1 MSKASAPER
10 SRHLHPA
17 LGTAL
22 GTGALAAALALSGCT
37 GTPGPPNPSG
47 TSSSEAP
54 SSSANATPAPSSPV
68 ASGSAAPATGA
79 GPDSGT
85 AGNLPQLVEN
95 LSPSVVTIFT
105 QSGLGSGVV
114 YSADGLILT
123 NEHVIHGATTVEV
136 GFADGQ
142 RVEGTVKAS
151 DAVTDLALVQ
161 AKRTGLPKPTYQ
173 SNLPKVGEGAL
184 VLGSPLGF
192 ENTATA
198 GIISGLHRSIP
209 GSASNSLSLVDLIQT
224 DAPISPGNSGGAVI
238 NMRGEVIG
246 ISEAYIP
253 PSSGAV
259 SLGFA
264 IPAATAVDVAEELLK
279 NGTAKHAYLG
289 LTPGELTPQIADQLG
304 IQAGA
309 GVVVLAADTDGPAG
323 RAGIRPGDVL
333 QSMEGVELTTPEKLL
348 AELRK
353 RNPGDTVGFK
363 VKRGDQTLDI
373 KVDLTDR
380 PANTTTR

>member
-1 MSKASAPER
+1 MSQASNPQR
-10 SRHLHPA
+10 SRRLLTA
-17 LGTAL
+17 LGGTAL
-22 GTGALAAALALSGCT
+22 SAALALSGCT
-37 GTPGPPNPSG
+37 GTPNPPAPSG
-47 TSSSEAP
+47 TSSNQP
-54 SSSANATPAPSSPV
+54 SSSASANSTTAPST
-68 ASGSAAPATGA
+68 SGSAAPATGS
-79 GPDSGT
+79 DSGT
-85 AGNLPQLVEN
+85 AAGNLPQLVEN
-95 LSPSVVTIFT
+95 LAPSVVTIFT
-105 QSGLGSGVV
+105 QDGLGSGVV

-264 IPAATAVDVAEELLK
+264 IPAATAVDVAEELLA
-279 NGTAKHAYLG
+279 NGTVKHAYLG
-289 LTPGELTPQIADQLG
+289 LTPGELTAQIADQLG
-304 IQAGA
+304 IQEGA
-309 GVVVLAADTDGPAG
+309 GVVVLAADADGPAG

-333 QSMEGVELTTPEKLL
+333 QSMEGVDLNTPEKLL

-363 VKRGDQTLDI
+363 VKRGDQSLDI

>member
-1 MSKASAPER
+1 MSPAHHPARRTRHRTAAAAAMLGAAVVLSACTGSPAPPATVSSSSAAPGASGPASPAPSGQPASAP
-10 SRHLHPA
+10 A
-17 LGTAL
+17 
-22 GTGALAAALALSGCT
+22 
-37 GTPGPPNPSG
+37 
-47 TSSSEAP
+47 AP
-54 SSSANATPAPSSPV
+54 SAD
-68 ASGSAAPATGA
+68 ASGG
-79 GPDSGT
+79 
-85 AGNLPQLVEN
+85 LPELVEN
-95 LSPSVVTIFT
+95 LAPSVVTIFT
-105 QSGLGSGVV
+105 DGGLGSGVV

-161 AKRTGLPKPTYQ
+161 AKRTGLPKPNYQ
-173 SNLPKVGEGAL
+173 TALPKVGEGAL

-238 NMRGEVIG
+238 NMRGEIIG

-253 PSSGAV
+253 PSAGAV

-264 IPAATAVDVAEELLK
+264 IPAATAVEVAEELLA
-279 NGTAKHAYLG
+279 NGTAKHAYMG

-304 IQAGA
+304 IEAGS
-309 GVVVLAADTDGPAG
+309 GVLVLAVDGDGPAG
-323 RAGIRPGDVL
+323 KAGIRPGDVL
-333 QSMEGVELTTPEKLL
+333 ESVEGVQLTAPEKLL
-348 AELRK
+348 AELRN

-363 VKRGDQTLDI
+363 VKRGSDSLDI

-380 PANTTTR
+380 PATTATR

>member
-1 MSKASAPER
+1 MSQASDPQR
-10 SRHLHPA
+10 SGRLQ
-17 LGTAL
+17 TV
-22 GTGALAAALALSGCT
+22 LAAGVLTAALALGGCT
-37 GTPGPPNPSG
+37 GTPSPPAPSG
-47 TSSSEAP
+47 SSS
-54 SSSANATPAPSSPV
+54 SPAPSSLAASSAPAT
-68 ASGSAAPATGA
+68 ASGSAAPATGGSA
-79 GPDSGT
+79 DSGT
-85 AGNLPQLVEN
+85 ASGNLPQLVEN

-123 NEHVIHGATTVEV
+123 NEHVIHGATSVEV

-253 PSSGAV
+253 PSAGAV

-264 IPAATAVDVAEELLK
+264 IPAATAVDVAEELLAT
-279 NGTAKHAYLG
+279 GTAKHAYLG
-289 LTPGELTPQIADQLG
+289 LTPGELTAQIAAQLG
-304 IQAGA
+304 IQGGS

-333 QSMEGVELTTPEKLL
+333 QSMEGVQLTTPETLL
-348 AELRK
+348 TELRK
-353 RNPGDTVGFK
+353 HNPGDTVGFK
-363 VKRGDQTLDI
+363 VKRGDQSLDI

-380 PANTTTR
+380 PATTTTR

>member
-1 MSKASAPER
+1 MSQANDPRR
-10 SRHLHPA
+10 SCRPP
-17 LGTAL
+17 TV
-22 GTGALAAALALSGCT
+22 LAGGLLTAALALSGCT
-37 GTPGPPNPSG
+37 GSPAPPTPGTSSPGQPSPSAPASG
-47 TSSSEAP
+47 TSA
-54 SSSANATPAPSSPV
+54 
-68 ASGSAAPATGA
+68 SAAPTAGA

-85 AGNLPQLVEN
+85 AAGNLPQLVEN

-105 QSGLGSGVV
+105 QGGLGSGVV

-123 NEHVIHGATTVEV
+123 NEHVVRGATTVEV

-173 SNLPKVGEGAL
+173 STLPKVGEGAL

-253 PSSGAV
+253 PSAGAV

-264 IPAATAVDVAEELLK
+264 IPAATAVDVAEELLA

-289 LTPGELTPQIADQLG
+289 LTPGELTAQIAAQLG
-304 IQAGA
+304 IQGGS

-323 RAGIRPGDVL
+323 KAGIRPGDVL

-363 VKRGDQTLDI
+363 VKRGDQNLDI

-380 PANTTTR
+380 PATTTTR

>member
-1 MSKASAPER
+1 MSQASDPQR
-10 SRHLHPA
+10 SRRLQ
-17 LGTAL
+17 TV
-22 GTGALAAALALSGCT
+22 LAAGVLTAALALGGCT
-37 GTPGPPNPSG
+37 GTPSPPAPSG
-47 TSSSEAP
+47 SSS
-54 SSSANATPAPSSPV
+54 SPAPSSAAASSAPAP
-68 ASGSAAPATGA
+68 ASGSAAPATGGSA
-79 GPDSGT
+79 DSGT
-85 AGNLPQLVEN
+85 ASGNLPQLVEN

-123 NEHVIHGATTVEV
+123 NEHVIHGATSVEV

-253 PSSGAV
+253 PSAGAV

-264 IPAATAVDVAEELLK
+264 IPAATAVDVAEELLAT
-279 NGTAKHAYLG
+279 GTAKHAYLG
-289 LTPGELTPQIADQLG
+289 LTPGELTAQIAAQLG
-304 IQAGA
+304 IQGGS

-333 QSMEGVELTTPEKLL
+333 QSMEGVQLTTPETLL
-348 AELRK
+348 TELRK
-353 RNPGDTVGFK
+353 HNPGDTVGFK
-363 VKRGDQTLDI
+363 VKRGDQSLDI

-380 PANTTTR
+380 PATTTTR

>member
-1 MSKASAPER
+1 RA
-10 SRHLHPA
+10 A
-17 LGTAL
+17 LGGVLLT
-22 GTGALAAALALSGCT
+22 AALALSACT
-37 GTPGPPNPSG
+37 GTPSPPAPSG
-47 TSSSEAP
+47 TSSSQAP
-54 SSSANATPAPSSPV
+54 ASDATNP
-68 ASGSAAPATGA
+68 ASGSAAPATGGNG
-79 GPDSGT
+79 GPA

-123 NEHVIHGATTVEV
+123 NEHVVRGATTVEV

-161 AKRTGLPKPTYQ
+161 AKRTGLPKPTFQ
-173 SNLPKVGEGAL
+173 SSLPKVGEGAL

-289 LTPGELTPQIADQLG
+289 LTPGELTAQIANQLG
-304 IQAGA
+304 IQAGT

-333 QSMEGVELTTPEKLL
+333 QSMEGVELTTPEKLV

-353 RNPGDTVGFK
+353 RNPGDTVGLK
-363 VKRGDQTLDI
+363 VKRGDQTLDV

-380 PANTTTR
+380 PASKTAQ

>member
-1 MSKASAPER
+1 MSQASHGQR
-10 SRHLHPA
+10 SRRLQ
-17 LGTAL
+17 TVL

-37 GTPGPPNPSG
+37 GTPGPANPSG
-47 TSSSEAP
+47 TSSAPVP
-54 SSSANATPAPSSPV
+54 SSSANATPAPGS
-68 ASGSAAPATGA
+68 SGSAAPGSSAPATGGGA
-79 GPDSGT
+79 DSGT
-85 AGNLPQLVEN
+85 AAGNLPQLVEN

-264 IPAATAVDVAEELLK
+264 IPAATAVDVAEELLA

-289 LTPGELTPQIADQLG
+289 LTPGELTAQIADQLG
-304 IQAGA
+304 IQAGS
-309 GVVVLAADTDGPAG
+309 GVVVLAADSDGPAG

>member
-1 MSKASAPER
+1 MSQAIGPRCSCR
-10 SRHLHPA
+10 LRTVL
-17 LGTAL
+17 
-22 GTGALAAALALSGCT
+22 TGGLVAAALALSGCT
-37 GTPGPPNPSG
+37 GTPSPP
-47 TSSSEAP
+47 A
-54 SSSANATPAPSSPV
+54 SSSASPGEASPSAAASGAP
-68 ASGSAAPATGA
+68 GSAAPSA
-79 GPDSGT
+79 GGGSDSGT
-85 AGNLPQLVEN
+85 AAGNLPQLVEN

-105 QSGLGSGVV
+105 EGGLGSGVV

-123 NEHVIHGATTVEV
+123 NEHVIRGATTVEV

-151 DAVTDLALVQ
+151 DPVTDLALVQ

-173 SNLPKVGEGAL
+173 STLPKVGEGAL

-253 PSSGAV
+253 PSAGAV

-264 IPAATAVDVAEELLK
+264 IPAATAVDVAEELLA

-289 LTPGELTPQIADQLG
+289 LTPGELTAQIAAQLG
-304 IQAGA
+304 IEAGS
-309 GVVVLAADTDGPAG
+309 GVVVLAADADGPAG
-323 RAGIRPGDVL
+323 KAGIRPGDVL
-333 QSMEGVELTTPEKLL
+333 ASMEGVELTTPEKLL

-380 PANTTTR
+380 PAATTTR

>member
-1 MSKASAPER
+1 MSQANDPRR
-10 SRHLHPA
+10 SCRPR
-17 LGTAL
+17 TV
-22 GTGALAAALALSGCT
+22 LAGGLLTAALALGGCT
-37 GTPGPPNPSG
+37 GSPAPPAPG
-47 TSSSEAP
+47 TSSPGQASPSAP
-54 SSSANATPAPSSPV
+54 
-68 ASGSAAPATGA
+68 ASGASASAAPTTGA

-85 AGNLPQLVEN
+85 AAGNLPQLVEN

-105 QSGLGSGVV
+105 QGGLGSGVV

-123 NEHVIHGATTVEV
+123 NEHVVRGATTVEV

-173 SNLPKVGEGAL
+173 STLPKVGEGAL

-253 PSSGAV
+253 PSAGAV

-264 IPAATAVDVAEELLK
+264 IPAATAVDVAEELLAS
-279 NGTAKHAYLG
+279 GTAKHAYLG
-289 LTPGELTPQIADQLG
+289 LTPGELTAQIAAQLG
-304 IQAGA
+304 IQGGS

-323 RAGIRPGDVL
+323 KAGIRPGDVL

-363 VKRGDQTLDI
+363 VKRGDQSLDI

-380 PANTTTR
+380 PATTTTR

>member
-1 MSKASAPER
+1 MSHVSHPQR
-10 SRHLHPA
+10 SRCLPA
-17 LGTAL
+17 VLGA
-22 GTGALAAALALSGCT
+22 GALVAALTLSGCT
-37 GTPGPPNPSG
+37 GTPSPPATSG
-47 TSSSEAP
+47 TSSSQVSP
-54 SSSANATPAPSSPV
+54 SASGNPTPAASSPAPS
-68 ASGSAAPATGA
+68 T
-79 GPDSGT
+79 SGT
-85 AGNLPQLVEN
+85 GGGSGTAAGNLPQLVEN

-123 NEHVIHGATTVEV
+123 NEHVIRGATTVEV

-173 SNLPKVGEGAL
+173 SDLPKVGEGAL

-264 IPAATAVDVAEELLK
+264 IPAATAVDVAEELLA

-289 LTPGELTPQIADQLG
+289 LTPGELTAQIAEQLG
-304 IQAGA
+304 IEAGS
-309 GVVVLAADTDGPAG
+309 GVVVLAADPDGPAG

-333 QSMEGVELTTPEKLL
+333 QSVEGVELTTPEKLL

-363 VKRGDQTLDI
+363 VKRGDQSLDI

-380 PANTTTR
+380 PASTTTR

>member
-1 MSKASAPER
+1 MSQASAPKR
-10 SRHLHPA
+10 SRRHPSV
-17 LGTAL
+17 LGTVFGA
-22 GTGALAAALALSGCT
+22 GALTAALALGGCT
-37 GTPGPPNPSG
+37 GTPGPPNPSS
-47 TSSSEAP
+47 TSSTQVSP
-54 SSSANATPAPSSPV
+54 SSATATPAPSGSAGSGTQATGG
-68 ASGSAAPATGA
+68 ASGS
-79 GPDSGT
+79 GT
-85 AGNLPQLVEN
+85 LGGNLPQLVEN

-114 YSADGLILT
+114 YSSDGLILT
-123 NEHVIHGATTVEV
+123 NEHVIRGATTVEV

-173 SNLPKVGEGAL
+173 TNLPKVGEGAL

-253 PSSGAV
+253 PSAGAV

-264 IPAATAVDVAEELLK
+264 IPAATAVDVAEELLA

-289 LTPGELTPQIADQLG
+289 LTPGELTAQIADQLG

-309 GVVVLAADTDGPAG
+309 GVVVLAADSDGPAG
-323 RAGIRPGDVL
+323 KAGIRPGDVL

-363 VKRGDQTLDI
+363 VKRGDQALDI
-373 KVDLTDR
+373 KADLTDR
-380 PANTTTR
+380 PATTTTR

>member
-1 MSKASAPER
+1 MSISTSQGLHRSAR
-10 SRHLHPA
+10 
-17 LGTAL
+17 LGTLA
-22 GTGALAAALALSGCT
+22 GSVVLAASLALTACTSQNPPAPSETSGAST
-37 GTPGPPNPSG
+37 AGSSTAPSAGTSG
-47 TSSSEAP
+47 TSNP
-54 SSSANATPAPSSPV
+54 TSAGASPG
-68 ASGSAAPATGA
+68 ASNAAPVPGA
-79 GPDSGT
+79 AASIPD
-85 AGNLPQLVEN
+85 LVEN
-95 LSPSVVTIFT
+95 LAPSVVTIFT
-105 QSGLGSGVV
+105 EGGLGSGVV

-123 NEHVIHGATTVEV
+123 NEHVISGNTTVEV

-142 RVEGTVKAS
+142 RVQGTVKAS

-161 AKRTGLPKPTYQ
+161 ADRKGLPKPTYQ
-173 SNLPKVGEGAL
+173 STLPRVGEGAV

-238 NMRGEVIG
+238 NMRGEIIG

-253 PSSGAV
+253 PSAGAV

-264 IPAATAVDVAEELLK
+264 IPAATAVQVAEELLAD
-279 NGTAKHAYLG
+279 GTAEHAYLG

-304 IQAGA
+304 IEAST
-309 GVVVLAADTDGPAG
+309 GVVVLSVDEDGPAG

-333 QSMEGVELTTPEKLL
+333 ESMEGVELNAPEKLL
-348 AELRK
+348 AELRN
-353 RNPGDTVGFK
+353 RNPGDTVSFK
-363 VKRGDQTLDI
+363 VRRGDESLEL
-373 KVDLTDR
+373 KADLIDR
-380 PANTTTR
+380 PTQ

>member
-1 MSKASAPER
+1 MALATSPAGR
-10 SRHLHPA
+10 NRHRTAAGAA
-17 LGTAL
+17 L
-22 GTGALAAALALSGCT
+22 LAAAVALSACT
-37 GTPGPPNPSG
+37 GSPAPPAPTGSSTGQPS
-47 TSSSEAP
+47 A
-54 SSSANATPAPSSPV
+54 SAESAPAPS
-68 ASGSAAPATGA
+68 AAGSTRGAAPATGTDA
-79 GPDSGT
+79 GT
-85 AGNLPQLVEN
+85 AAGNLPQLVEN

-105 QSGLGSGVV
+105 EGGLGSGVV

-123 NEHVIHGATTVEV
+123 NEHVIRGATTVEV

-161 AKRTGLPKPTYQ
+161 ANRSGLPKPTYQ
-173 SNLPKVGEGAL
+173 ATLPKVGEGAL

-253 PSSGAV
+253 PSAGAV

-264 IPAATAVDVAEELLK
+264 IPAATAVDVAEELLAT
-279 NGTAKHAYLG
+279 GTAKHAYLG
-289 LTPGELTPQIADQLG
+289 LTPGELTAQIADQLG
-304 IQAGA
+304 IAEGA
-309 GVVVLAADTDGPAG
+309 GVVVLAADADGPAG

-333 QSMEGVELTTPEKLL
+333 ESIEEAKLTTPEQLL

-353 RNPGDTVGFK
+353 RNPGDTVGLK
-363 VKRGDQTLDI
+363 VKRGDQSLDI

-380 PANTTTR
+380 PSGTNR

>member
-1 MSKASAPER
+1 MSQANDPRR
-10 SRHLHPA
+10 SCRPR
-17 LGTAL
+17 TV
-22 GTGALAAALALSGCT
+22 LAGGLLTAALALSGCT
-37 GTPGPPNPSG
+37 GSPAPPTPGTSSPGQPSPSAPASG
-47 TSSSEAP
+47 TSA
-54 SSSANATPAPSSPV
+54 
-68 ASGSAAPATGA
+68 SAAPTAGA

-85 AGNLPQLVEN
+85 AAGNLPQLVEN

-105 QSGLGSGVV
+105 QGGLGSGVV

-123 NEHVIHGATTVEV
+123 NEHVVRGATTVEV

-173 SNLPKVGEGAL
+173 STLPKVGEGAL

-253 PSSGAV
+253 PSAGAV

-264 IPAATAVDVAEELLK
+264 IPAATAVDVAEELLA

-289 LTPGELTPQIADQLG
+289 LTPGELTAQIAAQLG
-304 IQAGA
+304 IQGGS

-323 RAGIRPGDVL
+323 KAGIRPGDVL

-363 VKRGDQTLDI
+363 VKRGDQNLDI

-380 PANTTTR
+380 PATTTTR

>member
-1 MSKASAPER
+1 MSQAGIPQR
-10 SRHLHPA
+10 SRCLR
-17 LGTAL
+17 TAV
-22 GTGALAAALALSGCT
+22 GGGALAAALALSGCT
-37 GTPGPPNPSG
+37 GTPSPPAPSG
-47 TSSSEAP
+47 TSSSQAP
-54 SSSANATPAPSSPV
+54 SSAATSTPGPA
-68 ASGSAAPATGA
+68 ASGSSAPAA
-79 GPDSGT
+79 GSDSGN
-85 AGNLPQLVEN
+85 AGGNLPQLVEN

-105 QSGLGSGVV
+105 EGGLGSGVV

-123 NEHVIHGATTVEV
+123 NEHVIRGATTVEV

-264 IPAATAVDVAEELLK
+264 IPAATAVDVAEELLA

-289 LTPGELTPQIADQLG
+289 LTPGELTAQIADQLG
-304 IQAGA
+304 IREGA
-309 GVVVLAADTDGPAG
+309 GVVVLAADRDGPAG

-333 QSMEGVELTTPEKLL
+333 ESMEGVQLTTPEKLL
-348 AELRK
+348 AELRQ

-363 VKRGDQTLDI
+363 VTRGDQSLDI

>member
-1 MSKASAPER
+1 MSISTGQG
-10 SRHLHPA
+10 SRRPGRF
-17 LGTAL
+17 GTLA
-22 GTGALAAALALSGCT
+22 GAAVLAASMALTACT
-37 GTPGPPNPSG
+37 GSQAPPAPSG
-47 TSSSEAP
+47 TSGTNTPNSSTPPTPGTSP
-54 SSSANATPAPSSPV
+54 SPAPAPV
-68 ASGSAAPATGA
+68 PGAAG
-79 GPDSGT
+79 GIPD
-85 AGNLPQLVEN
+85 LVEN
-95 LSPSVVTIFT
+95 LAPSVVTIFT
-105 QSGLGSGVV
+105 EGGLGSGVV

-123 NEHVIHGATTVEV
+123 NEHVVRDNTRVEV

-142 RVEGTVKAS
+142 RVQGTVKAS

-161 AKRTGLPKPTYQ
+161 ADRKGLPKPTYQ
-173 SNLPKVGEGAL
+173 STLPRVGEAAV

-238 NMRGEVIG
+238 NMRGEIIG

-253 PSSGAV
+253 PSAGAV

-264 IPAATAVDVAEELLK
+264 IPAATAVQVAEELLAD
-279 NGTAKHAYLG
+279 GTAEHAYLG

-304 IQAGA
+304 IEAST
-309 GVVVLAADTDGPAG
+309 GVVVLAVDEDGPAG

-333 QSMEGVELTTPEKLL
+333 ESMEGVELNAPEKLL
-348 AELRK
+348 AELRN
-353 RNPGDTVGFK
+353 RNPGDTVSFK
-363 VKRGDQTLDI
+363 VKRGDQSLDL
-373 KVDLTDR
+373 KADLIDR
-380 PANTTTR
+380 PTQ